1 MSGKHN
7 RTTST
12 LQKGL
17 KNAVNEMDSSNAFR
31 AAFSTHLPNSKTS
44 SPFKVDGLL
53 EDEFS
58 DVRSLLEFKYN
69 LDLRNKVEQSGVL
82 IQALFYIKRFEREG
96 KKLPTTIFVGDK
108 NECFCMSVKVL
119 EKYFNKPID
128 WTTSPS
134 SAKDKHPGMLQAL
147 VDDQD
152 ILPFVFDV
160 NSKMFNFGEVVDLI
174 TALGKGVTLRVKIT
188 KDNVVEIFR
197 DWRDKVLTDEDV
209 KNPPTMGK
217 DAAETGAI
225 IQAATIKQAN
235 IFFACLTDRENTY
248 PKPTKKNC
256 LISRGEDVKINER
269 EHKIFFARF
278 SQILSPSELD
288 VLVANKDRIIEEVSR
303 RRTGAFFTPTLWVA
317 EAHRMLDESLGA
329 NWKEEYVV
337 WDCASGTNN
346 LTRDARFKELYCST
360 LDQGDVNTVKDMGYN
375 KGSTVFQYDF
385 LNDDAVD
392 ELGSKVPAGLKK
404 AFADGKK
411 VLFLINPPYG
421 TSGNSIG
428 KVHKSGVAK
437 NAVNTLM
444 IKMKHN
450 MAARQLYA
458 QFLTRISILK
468 QKYGESVGVALF
480 APPLF
485 LTTNSFA
492 EFRKFFLSNFAFR
505 SGMMFEASN
514 FADVA
519 NGWSIGFTIW
529 VGKKEYLQEYGGF
542 PFDVKS
548 LDHDTFSV
556 KINQKKEMSSYNED
570 KLASRWWKPG
580 NIQKDDVPQL
590 SSSTVVKVKKNE
602 SQIPKN
608 ALGCFVSE
616 SNCVERNPL
625 KVSLLSSSYASTW
638 GWAVLP
644 ANFRRVVALFTAR
657 KTIKPDWINCKDEY
671 LVPHAADK
679 SSPLND
685 AYEVWNSDAIVYS
698 LFNTSS
704 QQSSLRDIKYKGKV
718 WQIKNHFFFMSAKEM
733 QALADKSGFQEMYQ
747 DARAYGDDSFVF
759 KQLASTTLSD
769 DAKAVLEAARSL
781 VRSSMDMR
789 KNWHLDHPEHHL
801 QAWDQGW
808 AAMKPMFKACHKG
821 LYDQFVTTYKS
832 FERRMQKGVYEYGF
846 LR

>member
-392 ELGSKVPAGLKK
+392 ELGPKVPAGLKK

-421 TSGNSIG
+421 TAKSGGSQEGNS
-428 KVHKSGVAK
+428 KTGVAK
-437 NAVNTLM
+437 NKTNEAMLRE
-444 IKMKHN
+444 KMGF
-450 MAARQLYA
+450 AARQLYC
-458 QFLTRISILK
+458 QFLYRIERLQRKYKGISI
-468 QKYGESVGVALF
+468 GVF
-480 APPLF
+480 APPNF
-485 LTTNSFA
+485 LTSG
-492 EFRKFFLSNFAFR
+492 SNRAFR
-505 SGMMFEASN
+505 SCFFEGFKFQTGMMFQASN
-514 FADVA
+514 FADVTGDWA
-519 NGWSIGFTIW
+519 ISFTIW
-529 VGKKEYLQEYGGF
+529 NNGKTKSSTFQFVPKEINF
-542 PFDVKS
+542 
-548 LDHDTFSV
+548 DTFMIKPISI
-556 KINQKKEMSSYNED
+556 KNIYSTDST
-570 KLASRWWKPG
+570 ASEWVRSD
-580 NIQKDDVPQL
+580 IQNFPMEVALNL
-590 SSSTVVKVKKNE
+590 SSAVKVINGDKKLV
-602 SQIPKN
+602 SGFI
-608 ALGCFVSE
+608 GCMNNN
-616 SNCVERNPL
+616 SNDVHQSATT
-625 KVSLLSSSYASTW
+625 VFLLSTAS
-638 GWAVLP
+638 GYNANVSVVP
-644 ANFRRVVALFTAR
+644 ANIRKVTALFCAR
-657 KTIKPDWINCKDEY
+657 RSVVPTWLNWQDEY
-671 LVPHAADK
+671 LVPHAADPA
-679 SSPLND
+679 SPLNARYEQWVND
-685 AYEVWNSDAIVYS
+685 ALVYA
-698 LFNTSS
+698 LFNSKS
-704 QQSSLRDIKYKGKV
+704 NQSSLRDVQYKGKT

-781 VRSSMDMR
+781 VRTSMAMR
-789 KNWHLDHPEHHL
+789 KNWHYDHPEHHL